1 MPSFSASQTKKPAR
15 RRVFTVSGQLATVVV
30 ASLGIAFLIVIGVE
44 IERSRSFFYDV
55 ELHHNVHTTRLV
67 AGQLYGPVRWRRPA
81 IIEKAYDALVAH
93 DDLGIAAAVTL
104 DHDGEALAAY
114 ADPSSPIDLP
124 AILRSG
130 ELPLGDHDVI
140 SKEIGDAFIVVA
152 PVLSH
157 DGSRRAGTF
166 AMAWSTAGLRQGSFD
181 EMTREALIALV
192 TLAVFMSLALAF
204 VRIRLSRPLAD
215 ITEATNRI
223 ANGDKLSPV
232 PWTERAD
239 EIGDMAR
246 SLVTF
251 RENVALIDRLTAEQ
265 QQQTMRLSRAL
276 DKEREYNALHRE
288 FVSMVSHEFR
298 TPVAIIDGA
307 AQRIDRRAGKDT
319 PEELQQRTA
328 KIRSA
333 VRRMI
338 ELIDSTLSL
347 SRIEGG
353 TIELELEQ
361 CDLAALLR
369 EICQRQQE
377 IAEHHKISLTVAD
390 LPPTVRLDAK
400 RMDQVF
406 TNLLSNAVK
415 YSPDS
420 PRIDVKTGTVG
431 GKVVVAVRDH
441 GLGIPKNE
449 LPKLFEKFFRASTS
463 TGIPGTGIG
472 LHLVRHL
479 VELHGGTATIDSV
492 EGHGTTVSI
501 TLPID
506 AEDRQATAKRA
517 ANAVSEPVTA

>member
-1 MPSFSASQTKKPAR
+1 MPTLSASQLKQPAR
-15 RRVFTVSGQLATVVV
+15 RKVFTVSGQLATVVV
-30 ASLGIAFLIVIGVE
+30 ASLGIAFLVVTGVE
-44 IERSRSFFYDV
+44 IERSRSFFYEI
-55 ELHHNVHTTRLV
+55 ELHHNVHTTRLI
-67 AGQLYGPVRWRRPA
+67 AGQLYGPVRWRRPG
-81 IIEKAYDALVAH
+81 IIEKSYEALVAH
-93 DDLGIAAAVTL
+93 GDLSIVAAVTL
-104 DHDGEALAAY
+104 DRDGEVLTAY
-114 ADPSSPIDLP
+114 QDPASSVDLR
-124 AILRSG
+124 AVLRSG
-130 ELPLGDHDVI
+130 GLSLGDHEVSTRETDDV
-140 SKEIGDAFIVVA
+140 FIVVA

-157 DGSRRAGTF
+157 DGSQQAGTF
-166 AMAWSTAGLRQGSFD
+166 ALAWSTASLRQATVD
-181 EMTREALIALV
+181 EMTRDALVALV
-192 TLAVFMSLALAF
+192 TLAVFMTLAMVF
-204 VRIRLSRPLAD
+204 VRIRLGRPLAD

-223 ANGDKLSPV
+223 ANGDKRFPV
-232 PWTERAD
+232 PWTQRAD

-265 QQQTMRLSRAL
+265 QQQTMRLSEAL
-276 DKEREYNALHRE
+276 EKEREYNALHRE

-307 AQRIDRRAGKDT
+307 AQRIDRRAGRDT
-319 PEELQQRTA
+319 PEELRRRTA

-347 SRIEGG
+347 SRIEAGA
-353 TIELELEQ
+353 IDLELEQ

-377 IAEHHKISLTVAD
+377 IAERHKISLTIAD
-390 LPPTVRLDAK
+390 LPSSMRCDSMRL
-400 RMDQVF
+400 DQVF

-420 PRIDVKTGTVG
+420 PRIDVKAGMIG
-431 GKVVVAVRDH
+431 GKVVVSVRDH
-441 GLGIPKNE
+441 GLGIPKDE
-449 LPKLFEKFFRASTS
+449 LPKLFGKFFRASTS

-492 EGHGTTVSI
+492 EGQGTTVSV
-501 TLPID
+501 TLPIA
-506 AEDRQATAKRA
+506 AEDRPAEGELA
-517 ANAVSEPVTA
+517 AHAVSEPVTA